1 MSEFKKGDKVL
12 VRASVKEGL
21 DGDGEYFLESDIG
34 GHGFYLMAHAV
45 EPAPEPPYVDPELV
59 PGMIVVPLYKG
70 DDRRWWVTRDD
81 TSPHYG
87 DRPFTF
93 FTPDGIALERGDLPP
108 FRVVFDPRRVDE

>member
-1 MSEFKKGDKVL
+1 MSEFKEGDKVL

-59 PGMIVVPLYKG
+59 PGMVVAPLDESDKRMWHYLPSDPG
-70 DDRRWWVTRDD
+70 DGV
-81 TSPHYG
+81 
-87 DRPFTF
+87 
-93 FTPDGIALERGDLPP
+93 P
-108 FRVVFDPRRVDE
+108 FRSNYRWHRRDELPDEIRPVFDPRRVAE

>member
-1 MSEFKKGDKVL
+1 MSDFKPGDKVL
-12 VRASVKEGL
+12 IRATVEGPL
-21 DGDGEYFLESDIG
+21 DGDGEY
-34 GHGFYLMAHAV
+34 YLLTEVGRTCCWARPAEM

-108 FRVVFDPRRVDE
+108 FRVVFDPRKVTS